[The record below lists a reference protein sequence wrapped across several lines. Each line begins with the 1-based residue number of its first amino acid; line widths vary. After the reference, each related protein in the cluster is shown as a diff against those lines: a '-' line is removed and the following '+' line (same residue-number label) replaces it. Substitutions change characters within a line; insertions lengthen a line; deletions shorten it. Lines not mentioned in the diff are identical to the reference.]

1 MFRKLLFCLFFLVG
15 IYGCFAYN
23 TTFSSSPTIA
33 LSQAISIP
41 QIKNVG
47 VPKTK
52 GKTVLS
58 FAKPRKV
65 IHVAI
70 DGNNNGDGSLN
81 KPVRS
86 LEKAFRIAKK
96 NTLIKIGNGIFEVN
110 RMIKVPSYV
119 SLEGAGKKTVIVPG
133 NNYKGV
139 LFEAKDFKKEK
150 GDGYQ
155 YFRNFNVDGKNKA
168 NLGFRAWG
176 RENTLFENITFT
188 NLNNAGID
196 ISGLNGEITN
206 CRFINAAGR
215 EGKKNQHFSGAIRFM
230 GANGLRIH
238 DNYIEENSG
247 GGIKSVSSNIRN
259 IQIYN
264 NKINIIGS
272 KKKPV
277 NKSASIEIWD
287 LQKANKIYNNDL
299 NGWVSLIN
307 QWDKDEEIAKTG
319 NLIFYKNKLH
329 ANPGVTD
336 DMSGLELGIKG
347 AEFYDNTFSG
357 FKHRIFWIE
366 GWGGKKKPT
375 KDISIHHNTFN
386 SCGNAMNLGP
396 NGNGVENLKFYDN
409 WIQRCNGVAMGMG
422 GNKKLVN
429 IALTDNIFVN
439 AKKAISLHGK
449 KEQYAKLRIAK
460 NKVYSSKVG
469 LDNNVKGLNIR
480 KSNAVTLKKG
490 LPTTTNFDGYSNS
503 K

>member
-1 MFRKLLFCLFFLVG
+1 MFRKLLFFIFFIIGLC
-15 IYGCFAYN
+15 GCFGYKTNLIN
-23 TTFSSSPTIA
+23 TTVAQNQVA
-33 LSQAISIP
+33 LTP
-41 QIKNVG
+41 QIENVG
-47 VPKTK
+47 VPKNK
-52 GKTVLS
+52 GKTRLT
-58 FAKPRKV
+58 FAKPKN
-65 IHVAI
+65 IIYVAI
-70 DGNNNGDGSLN
+70 DGNNKTGDGSLN
-81 KPVRS
+81 KPVRT
-86 LEKAFRIAKK
+86 LARAFGIAKK
-96 NTLIKIGNGIFEVN
+96 NTLIKMGKGNFEVN

-119 SLEGAGKKTVIVPG
+119 SLEGAGEETVIVPK
-133 NNYKGV
+133 NNFKGV
-139 LFEAKDFKKEK
+139 FFEAKDFKNKK

-155 YFRNFNVDGKNKA
+155 YFRNFNVDGKDTA
-168 NLGFRAWG
+168 RLGFRAWG
-176 RENTLFENITFT
+176 RENTLFENITFK

-196 ISGLNGEITN
+196 ISGLNGEISN

-264 NKINIIGS
+264 NKVNIIGS
-272 KKKPV
+272 QKKPV

-287 LQKANKIYNNDL
+287 LQEGNKIYNNDL
-299 NGWVSLIN
+299 NAWVSLIN
-307 QWDKDEEIAKTG
+307 QWNKDEDIAATG

-336 DMSGLELGIKG
+336 NMSGLELGMKG
-347 AEFYDNTFSG
+347 AEFYENTFSG

-375 KDISIHHNTFN
+375 KDINIHHNTFN

-409 WIQRCNGVAMGMG
+409 WIHNCNGVAMGMRI
-422 GNKKLVN
+422 NKKLVN

-439 AKKAISLHGK
+439 AKKVIRLSGK
-449 KEQYAKLRIAK
+449 SNQYVKLRIAG
-460 NKVYSSKVG
+460 NKAYNSKVG

-480 KSNAVTLKKG
+480 QNDAVTLEKG
-490 LPTTTNFDGYSNS
+490 LPAT